1 MGKLIN
7 EEGFKKAIDMIYND
21 LGNLLKKITD
31 TIKSVDEKEPKITK
45 KTGFN
50 KEKTD
55 SVTTNSSVI
64 LATAKAIKTVWDALT
79 IHKNSTS
86 NPHIVTKIQVG
97 LPNVPNYTITD
108 STTDGSSSKFGSAKA
123 VKTVWDKT
131 IEMLGLTNTNKNAIQ
146 NNTEQIENLSN
157 YVSDEFVLFDGL
169 FGTVGIIEL
178 SDNWDNYEKLL
189 FISYSPS
196 SGSGKHIV
204 IYTKYAIASDSTK
217 SNNKDELAL
226 GTYNEGCL
234 RDTNRNEIYI
244 TLSSAYI
251 TKIIGIGKIQ

>member
-1 MGKLIN
+1 MEDELKDLDWDLDGSHSTEPPENIKLNGYPQGSAPPTEHFNWIWRTIDRWIKKIASDVDGK
-7 EEGFKKAIDMIYND
+7 EPSF
-21 LGNLLKKITD
+21 LKKTAFNLD
-31 TIKSVDEKEPKITK
+31 KVDDPEAENVDSSFLVATGKALK
-45 KTGFN
+45 K
-50 KEKTD
+50 
-55 SVTTNSSVI
+55 
-64 LATAKAIKTVWDALT
+64 
-79 IHKNSTS
+79 
-86 NPHIVTKIQVG
+86 
-97 LPNVPNYTITD
+97 
-108 STTDGSSSKFGSAKA
+108 
-123 VKTVWDKT
+123 VWDKAVNT
-131 IEMLGLTNTNKNAIQ
+131 LVETVTNKNAIL
-146 NNTEQIENLSN
+146 NNAEQIENLSN